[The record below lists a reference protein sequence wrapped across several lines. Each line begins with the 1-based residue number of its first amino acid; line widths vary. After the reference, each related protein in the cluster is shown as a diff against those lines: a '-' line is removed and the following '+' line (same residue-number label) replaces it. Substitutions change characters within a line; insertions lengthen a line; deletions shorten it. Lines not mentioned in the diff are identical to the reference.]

1 VSSKKIIAVVGA
13 PGSQGGG
20 LVRAILADPNGP
32 YTGRNPTA
40 MSDQVHF
47 ADTAVARLAYR
58 IDGAESDVPLVLLQ
72 RFRGTIDDWDPA
84 FISALAARR
93 RVVRFDNV
101 GIGRS
106 EGETPDSV
114 AEMATVVRAFLK
126 SIEIDRA
133 DLLGWSLGGF
143 IAQHVALDAPRLVR
157 RLIIAASEPGGVSEG
172 PQPDPRVPEIATK
185 AENEDEDLL
194 FLHFTPN
201 EIGRAAGIASLK
213 RIRFLSDKSPA
224 VTMESF
230 LRQAKAIATWAGVRS
245 RLGELKV
252 PTLVANGVS
261 DVMFPA
267 YRSYV
272 ISQEAPSAK
281 LILYP
286 DAGHGFLF
294 QYIDDFAGEVERFL
308 AA

>member
-1 VSSKKIIAVVGA
+1 MSYQIHFSGTT
-13 PGSQGGG
+13 PG
-20 LVRAILADPNGP
+20 
-32 YTGRNPTA
+32 
-40 MSDQVHF
+40 
-47 ADTAVARLAYR
+47 RLAYR
-58 IDGAESDVPLVLLQ
+58 VDGAESNVPLVLLQ

-84 FISALAARR
+84 FISALAARH
-93 RVVRFDNV
+93 RVIRFDNA

-106 EGETPDSV
+106 EGETPESV
-114 AEMATVVRAFLK
+114 PEMARVAQAFLK
-126 SIEIDRA
+126 SIKVDKA
-133 DLLGWSLGGF
+133 DLLGWSLGGL
-143 IAQHVALDAPRLVR
+143 IAQHVALDAPDLVR
-157 RLIIAASEPGGVSEG
+157 RLIIAGAEPGGVSEG

-185 AENEDEDLL
+185 VENEDEDLL
-194 FLHFTPN
+194 FLHYTTS
-201 EIGRAAGIASLK
+201 ERGRDAGTASLK

-224 VTMESF
+224 VKTKSF

-245 RLGELKV
+245 RLGELKL
-252 PTLVANGVS
+252 PTLVANGKS

-272 ISQEAPSAK
+272 ISQEAANAK

-294 QYIDDFAGEVERFL
+294 QYIDDFAGEVGRFL